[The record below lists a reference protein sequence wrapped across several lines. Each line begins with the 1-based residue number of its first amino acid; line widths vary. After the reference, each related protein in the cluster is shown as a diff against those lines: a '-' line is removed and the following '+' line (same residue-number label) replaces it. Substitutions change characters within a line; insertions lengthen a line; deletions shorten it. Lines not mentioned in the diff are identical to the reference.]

1 MIFDGRNSRSICAD
15 SCSNYSLS
23 RYCTSVTGKHCTDS
37 KKTSHWEAFL
47 ESILLF
53 VSQGGFSLT
62 EKQIENKFSIWS
74 LLFLPIKDWAKLP
87 VATEQSSV
95 PSPAKAPD
103 DKGCRTLRS
112 ATKDAVFGIC
122 ELFSKSSTQN
132 FSFAL
137 SKLFCFNCPS
147 LHRRRI
153 ALVLSQKV
161 QPD

>member
-1 MIFDGRNSRSICAD
+1 MYICD
-15 SCSNYSLS
+15 WSTLHRQQKNLPL
-23 RYCTSVTGKHCTDS
+23 GG
-37 KKTSHWEAFL
+37 FL

-62 EKQIENKFSIWS
+62 EKQIENKFSVWS
-74 LLFLPIKDWAKLP
+74 LLFLPVKDWAKLP
-87 VATEQSSV
+87 LAIEQSSV

-103 DKGCRTLRS
+103 DKGCRSLRS

-122 ELFSKSSTQN
+122 ELFSKSSTKN

-147 LHRRRI
+147 LRRRRT
-153 ALVLSQKV
+153 ALVLSQKA

>member
-1 MIFDGRNSRSICAD
+1 MFFCGCRTVVRCLWSRQFEYNETAEKPPTGRFFWTVHIVC
-15 SCSNYSLS
+15 LS
-23 RYCTSVTGKHCTDS
+23 RG
-37 KKTSHWEAFL
+37 
-47 ESILLF
+47 LF
-53 VSQGGFSLT
+53 SYKSP
-62 EKQIENKFSIWS
+62 
-74 LLFLPIKDWAKLP
+74 LFFNPIFGLKN
-87 VATEQSSV
+87 
-95 PSPAKAPD
+95 SPAKAPD

-122 ELFSKSSTQN
+122 ELFSKSSTKN

-147 LHRRRI
+147 LRRRRI

>member
-37 KKTSHWEAFL
+37 KKTSHWEVFL

-62 EKQIENKFSIWS
+62 EKQIENKFSVWS
-74 LLFLPIKDWAKLP
+74 LLFLPVKDWAKLP
-87 VATEQSSV
+87 LAIEQSSV

-103 DKGCRTLRS
+103 DKFFARCDERPKTFVFVLRLLFIMQCLLDGRHGKPS
-112 ATKDAVFGIC
+112 ARC
-122 ELFSKSSTQN
+122 CWQY
-132 FSFAL
+132 L
-137 SKLFCFNCPS
+137 S
-147 LHRRRI
+147 
-153 ALVLSQKV
+153 
-161 QPD
+161 